1 MTSLNTHKVGV
12 YLRFI
17 QISDLQRKRNLLRQ
31 RHSKNRD
38 DQDIL
43 HELQKV
49 RNELKTKIRNTK
61 KTFLRNL
68 LSNKSSSETWKTINK
83 VFHPKSVKVDVD
95 PDEVN
100 AFFNTTATRTTGKK
114 LEPMTDEFYDQLIDH
129 PDNFKLRHATFEE
142 VEKSINLLR
151 ADCSTGNDNIP
162 TKYIKPVS
170 EYLISPLTHI
180 INSSIDLS
188 IFPTDWKISRIC
200 PVPKDPNPS
209 SSLNID
215 QSVFFQGY
223 PRCLNVSFS
232 NN

>member
-1 MTSLNTHKVGV
+1 MKDL
-12 YLRFI
+12 

-83 VFHPKSVKVDVD
+83 VLHPKSVKVDVD

-100 AFFNTTATRTTGKK
+100 AFLNTTAEQPAK
-114 LEPMTDEFYDQLIDH
+114 
-129 PDNFKLRHATFEE
+129 N
-142 VEKSINLLR
+142 
-151 ADCSTGNDNIP
+151 
-162 TKYIKPVS
+162 
-170 EYLISPLTHI
+170 
-180 INSSIDLS
+180 
-188 IFPTDWKISRIC
+188 
-200 PVPKDPNPS
+200 
-209 SSLNID
+209 
-215 QSVFFQGY
+215 
-223 PRCLNVSFS
+223 
-232 NN
+232 